1 MTDQVF
7 KSGFVTL
14 IGRPNVGKSTL
25 FNSIL
30 DKKVAIMSDKPQTTR
45 NSIRGIYNAPGVQ
58 AVFIDTP
65 GIHKPKYKLD
75 QKMMESARNSL
86 AGCDIIF
93 YLIDATAQFGPGE
106 EYILNQLKEQ
116 DARVFLVINKID
128 LLTKEQLLVL
138 IDQYKDRF
146 DFAEIVP
153 VCALSGDNV
162 NRLVAVLTEYLP
174 EGPQYYPSDMVYDQ
188 SEQQL
193 IAELIREQILH
204 ATRDE
209 IPYAVAVTVSTIEDR
224 PGDRLYIEAN
234 IYVDR
239 ESQKG
244 IIIGKG
250 GKMLKD
256 IGQAARKE
264 IEKIFACSIYL
275 DLRVKAKKDWRNNEG
290 LLRNWNLLDE

>member
-1 MTDQVF
+1 MSEQVF
-7 KSGFVTL
+7 RSGFVTL

-25 FNSIL
+25 FNAIL

-45 NSIRGIYNAPGVQ
+45 NSIRGIYNAPGLQ

-65 GIHKPKYKLD
+65 GIHKPKHKLD
-75 QKMMESARNSL
+75 QKMMESTKNSL
-86 AGCDIIF
+86 AGCDVIF
-93 YLIDATAQFGPGE
+93 YLIDATCDFGGGE
-106 EYILNQLKEQ
+106 AYILQQLQRQE
-116 DARVFLVINKID
+116 AAVFLIINKID
-128 LLTKEQLLVL
+128 LLTDAQLLHL
-138 IDQYKDRF
+138 IDSYKDRF

-153 VCALSGDNV
+153 VSALDGKNV
-162 NRLVAVLTEYLP
+162 QHLLTVLAKYLP
-174 EGPQYYPSDMVYDQ
+174 QGPQYYPPDMVCDQ

-193 IAELIREQILH
+193 VAELVREQVLH

-209 IPYAVAVTVSTIEDR
+209 IPYAVAVTVAAMEER
-224 PGDRLYIEAN
+224 PDDRLYIEAN

-250 GKMLKD
+250 GKMLKQ
-256 IGQAARKE
+256 IGQAARQE
-264 IEKIFACSIYL
+264 IEKIFACPIYL
-275 DLRVKAKKDWRNNEG
+275 DLRVKAKKDWRNKES

>member
-1 MTDQVF
+1 VTDQVF